1 MTPSR
6 RIVLVGEV
14 VVDVTLLRPAAENK
28 LRMGGVFHAARGLWG
43 LDVPYELAYLGP
55 SYLHAA
61 VVDHAKQH
69 TASSVTCI
77 GEIIGTPNVMLIA
90 EATEAGSQGYEHL
103 LCDEYRAILNQDALG
118 PLLAGTDDTD
128 VIVYSGNYPLCDVL
142 ATLKTSGARVH
153 VDLGNGPGDL
163 RDLETFGRPLDT
175 LFLSTSSRVF
185 PQVAG
190 NLVPSI
196 ERLLGNAAYRIVL
209 KENRGGA
216 RLFKGGQAMLRAGAQ
231 RRDIVHSV
239 GVGDVFDATFL
250 AFAEARGEEGALNL
264 ASWIA
269 AEYAATTFPDD
280 FQRACKRTLALTPD
294 ELGELP
300 AVSLPWENRSH
311 YQIYIA
317 APDFDYLD
325 RRHIDTLAASLR
337 YHNFQPRLPV
347 REHGQAQPQTPAP
360 ERRRLCDSDVSLL
373 QKCDLLIAVLSYDDP
388 GTQIEIGLAS
398 GLGIPVIVYDPYERA
413 GNIMLTE
420 LPYLVSS
427 SLDKVITATFDLL
440 AERCK
445 ST

>member
-1 MTPSR
+1 
-6 RIVLVGEV
+6 
-14 VVDVTLLRPAAENK
+14 
-28 LRMGGVFHAARGLWG
+28 
-43 LDVPYELAYLGP
+43 
-55 SYLHAA
+55 
-61 VVDHAKQH
+61 
-69 TASSVTCI
+69 
-77 GEIIGTPNVMLIA
+77 
-90 EATEAGSQGYEHL
+90 
-103 LCDEYRAILNQDALG
+103 
-118 PLLAGTDDTD
+118 
-128 VIVYSGNYPLCDVL
+128 
-142 ATLKTSGARVH
+142 
-153 VDLGNGPGDL
+153 
-163 RDLETFGRPLDT
+163 
-175 LFLSTSSRVF
+175 
-185 PQVAG
+185 
-190 NLVPSI
+190 
-196 ERLLGNAAYRIVL
+196 L